1 MPRTPRIPVLLL
13 SLVPGCFSP
22 NDGVIVSDGG
32 GGESDGSADS
42 TGGTTMGS
50 GMTGP
55 GATEPGDTTEDPSAT
70 TGEVSDTEADT
81 TGGAPVCGNGEV
93 EGDEVCDDGVNDGG
107 YGGCT
112 ADCSALGPHCGDD
125 AVQGAEDC
133 DDGDDEN
140 GDGCNIDCT
149 ISGELVWRRT
159 FESAGAYGI
168 AVDADDNAVIT
179 TYEADSRLYD
189 TAGAP
194 GWVTGYSVPSSSVT
208 HGEAVAFDGVDWLVA
223 GAATVASQGSNVWW
237 RRIDADGGVGAGS
250 TYDNP
255 DHTNDRLAHV
265 AFDSEGNLFVAGTID
280 DSGASDDASVWV
292 RKFDPAGA
300 ELWSRT
306 FDDGLDDSA
315 EGLAAAPDGGVVV
328 SGSTEVN
335 GQSANAWLR
344 KYDAEG
350 TIEWTRSSNGE
361 GSASDVYYGVAVG
374 SDGAVAAVGLESDDI
389 VVVTVQAA

>member
-1 MPRTPRIPVLLL
+1 
-13 SLVPGCFSP
+13 
-22 NDGVIVSDGG
+22 
-32 GGESDGSADS
+32 
-42 TGGTTMGS
+42 MGS